1 MASAKIYEEIVYQ
14 IVALLKQGELY
25 PRYVESIDGGK
36 NDYKISQ
43 VYTKKNYSTEW
54 IDTLEDCIVALDT
67 IVRNPRK
74 FIVIEEDIVDI
85 SLARSISVES
95 VKHLSQ
101 HTNLIS
107 SVTKDGMV
115 IPSKILNTSKE
126 ESFEI
131 YENRFIYTLLLKI
144 RDFIEIR
151 SNAIK
156 GALMQSGE
164 LGVKVQSEFA
174 VNKNKV
180 RYEMNSN
187 ANFPFD
193 AVVKRSGGGV
203 SDLERINRIKSII
216 NDFLSSPF
224 AREMR
229 SCALVR
235 PPIQRTNVI
244 LKDPNFKKALVLW
257 QYIETSEKM
266 EYKVETSTETVE
278 MNPNMAD
285 KFRAI
290 VYLNTILMQSIASTH
305 ETSESLESAQKK
317 EKVVADEY
325 VTKNIDDYVPDDFP
339 QLKMDIEQIRTIYKK
354 IPTPQTLTIPQINKI
369 NGALDRVIRQY
380 RINKLKED
388 SVMRQQLIEKQLEE
402 EKQAKLLALREKKE
416 LERRLRADRARKR
429 LELKRQEEER
439 IAETKRL
446 QEEEAELKRK
456 QAEAEAR
463 LEQQRKELE
472 EIEQRNKELEEKY
485 RQEIEAKNAVAR
497 AEHEKA
503 KAEYD
508 AAKVE
513 YDVAIEAFKKEE
525 VKLESERRRQVEE
538 EARIE
543 IEKQTADAERES
555 LLIVAA
561 TKRESARKLELQRL
575 QTLSRMRDES
585 TKYWQNERRAA
596 VKLGLSK
603 SWKSIKES
611 EKAEIQKIVG
621 RERQETKVLREIED
635 GFKLNLECDNVKH
648 LKKLA
653 EIAYSYGTSED
664 VEKIITERITEL
676 KNLQKERKKLA
687 KRNGKK
693 KRKGSKQSE

>member
-1 MASAKIYEEIVYQ
+1 MAGTKIYDDIVYQ
-14 IVALLKQGELY
+14 IVTLLKQGELY
-25 PRYVESIDGGK
+25 PKYVESIEGGK

-107 SVTKDGMV
+107 SVSKDGTV

-164 LGVKVQSEFA
+164 LGVEVESEFA

-180 RYEMNSN
+180 RYKMNSN

-193 AVVKRSGGGV
+193 AVVKRSGSGV
-203 SDLERINRIKSII
+203 SDMERINRIKSII

-266 EYKVETSTETVE
+266 EYKIETSTETVE
-278 MNPNMAD
+278 MNPIMAD
-285 KFRAI
+285 KFRSI

-305 ETSESLESAQKK
+305 EASESLESAKQK
-317 EKVVADEY
+317 EKVLADEY

-339 QLKMDIEQIRTIYKK
+339 QLKLDIDQIRTIYKK
-354 IPTPQTLTIPQINKI
+354 IPTEKTLTIPQINKI
-369 NGALDRVIRQY
+369 NGAIDRVIRQY

-402 EKQAKLLALREKKE
+402 EKQAKLLALREKKD

-439 IAETKRL
+439 LAEAKRL
-446 QEEEAELKRK
+446 EEEEAELRRK

-463 LEQQRKELE
+463 LAEQRKELE
-472 EIEQRNKELEEKY
+472 EIKE
-485 RQEIEAKNAVAR
+485 RSREIEEQFVKESEAKMAVAQ
-497 AEHEKA
+497 AEHDKA
-503 KAEYD
+503 QAEYN
-508 AAKVE
+508 AALAD
-513 YDVAIEAFKKEE
+513 YNAAIAAFKKEE
-525 VKLESERRRQVEE
+525 AELEAERRRQVDEE
-538 EARIE
+538 VQRE
-543 IEKQTADAERES
+543 IKRQTAEAARES
-555 LLIVAA
+555 LLTVAVTQKTA
-561 TKRESARKLELQRL
+561 AQKLQLKKAQTLAQLREESAKFW
-575 QTLSRMRDES
+575 D
-585 TKYWQNERRAA
+585 NERRTA
-596 VKLGLSK
+596 VKLGLGRYLTE
-603 SWKSIKES
+603 IKEQERARIQEII
-611 EKAEIQKIVG
+611 EKGQKESRALLV
-621 RERQETKVLREIED
+621 IEEN
-635 GFKLNLECDNVKH
+635 FKQNLEVD
-648 LKKLA
+648 
-653 EIAYSYGTSED
+653 S
-664 VEKIITERITEL
+664 L
-676 KNLQKERKKLA
+676 KNLQKLADIAYGYGRIEDIDKVVEERIREIKKMQKERKKLA
-687 KRNGKK
+687 KQNGKK
-693 KRKGSKQSE
+693 KRKD

>member
-1 MASAKIYEEIVYQ
+1 MAGTKIYDDIVYQ
-14 IVALLKQGELY
+14 IVTLLKQGELY
-25 PRYVESIDGGK
+25 PKYVESIEGGK

-107 SVTKDGMV
+107 SVSKDGTV

-164 LGVKVQSEFA
+164 LGVDVESEFA

-180 RYEMNSN
+180 RYKMSGN

-203 SDLERINRIKSII
+203 SDMDRINRIKSII

-266 EYKVETSTETVE
+266 EYKIETSTETVE
-278 MNPNMAD
+278 MNPIMAD
-285 KFRAI
+285 KFRSI

-317 EKVVADEY
+317 EKVIADEY

-339 QLKMDIEQIRTIYKK
+339 QLKLDIDQIRTIYKK
-354 IPTPQTLTIPQINKI
+354 IPTEKTLTVPQINKI

-402 EKQAKLLALREKKE
+402 EKQAKLLALREKKD
-416 LERRLRADRARKR
+416 LERRLRAERARKR
-429 LELKRQEEER
+429 LEMKRLEEER
-439 IAETKRL
+439 LAEAKRL
-446 QEEEAELKRK
+446 EEEEAELKRK
-456 QAEAEAR
+456 QEDEEAR
-463 LEQQRKELE
+463 LGAQIKELE
-472 EIEQRNKELEEKY
+472 EI
-485 RQEIEAKNAVAR
+485 
-497 AEHEKA
+497 
-503 KAEYD
+503 
-508 AAKVE
+508 
-513 YDVAIEAFKKEE
+513 
-525 VKLESERRRQVEE
+525 
-538 EARIE
+538 
-543 IEKQTADAERES
+543 
-555 LLIVAA
+555 
-561 TKRESARKLELQRL
+561 
-575 QTLSRMRDES
+575 
-585 TKYWQNERRAA
+585 
-596 VKLGLSK
+596 
-603 SWKSIKES
+603 
-611 EKAEIQKIVG
+611 
-621 RERQETKVLREIED
+621 RER
-635 GFKLNLECDNVKH
+635 
-648 LKKLA
+648 
-653 EIAYSYGTSED
+653 
-664 VEKIITERITEL
+664 
-676 KNLQKERKKLA
+676 
-687 KRNGKK
+687 
-693 KRKGSKQSE
+693 

>member
-1 MASAKIYEEIVYQ
+1 MAGTKIYEEIVYQ
-14 IVALLKQGELY
+14 IVTLLKQGELY
-25 PRYVESIDGGK
+25 PKYIESIEGGK

-144 RDFIEIR
+144 KDFIEIR

-164 LGVKVQSEFA
+164 LGVDVESEFA

-180 RYEMNSN
+180 RYKMSGN

-193 AVVKRSGGGV
+193 AVVKRSGGV
-203 SDLERINRIKSII
+203 TDMDRINRIKSIVS
-216 NDFLSSPF
+216 DFLGSPF

-278 MNPNMAD
+278 MSPIMAD
-285 KFRAI
+285 KFRSI

-305 ETSESLESAQKK
+305 EASESLESARKK
-317 EKVVADEY
+317 EKILADEY

-354 IPTPQTLTIPQINKI
+354 IPTEKTLTIPQINKI

-388 SVMRQQLIEKQLEE
+388 SVTRQQLIEKQLEE
-402 EKQAKLLALREKKE
+402 EKQAKLLALREKKD
-416 LERRLRADRARKR
+416 LERRLRAERARKR
-429 LELKRQEEER
+429 LELKKQEEER
-439 IAETKRL
+439 LAETERL
-446 QEEEAELKRK
+446 QKEEAELKRK
-456 QAEAEAR
+456 QEETEKR
-463 LEQQRKELE
+463 LAAQRQELE
-472 EIEQRNKELEEKY
+472 EIKLRNRELEERY
-485 RQEIEAKNAVAR
+485 RLEVESKTAEAR
-497 AEHEKA
+497 AAHDKA
-503 KAEYD
+503 QADYD
-508 AAKVE
+508 AAKAD
-513 YDVAIEAFKKEE
+513 YDAAIAAFEKEE
-525 VKLESERRRQVEE
+525 AELEAERRRQVEE

-543 IEKQTADAERES
+543 IEKKTADAERES
-555 LLIVAA
+555 LLNMAA
-561 TKRESARKLELQRL
+561 TKAESARKMEWEKQKALI
-575 QTLSRMRDES
+575 RMRDES
-585 TKYWQNERRAA
+585 VEFWANERRTAA
-596 VKLGLSK
+596 KLGIMRNLTV
-603 SWKSIKES
+603 IQDR
-611 EKAEIQKIVG
+611 EKAEIQEIIG
-621 RERQETKVLREIED
+621 REHEESEVLRVIEE
-635 GFKLNLECDNVKH
+635 GFKLNLECDS
-648 LKKLA
+648 LKNLQKLA
-653 EIAYSYGTSED
+653 EIAFSYGESED
-664 VEKIITERITEL
+664 IEKVITDRVREVRR
-676 KNLQKERKKLA
+676 LQKERKKQA
-687 KRNGKK
+687 KRDAKK
-693 KRKGSKQSE
+693 KKS

>member
-1 MASAKIYEEIVYQ
+1 MAGTKIYDDIVYQ
-14 IVALLKQGELY
+14 IVTLLKQGELY
-25 PRYVESIDGGK
+25 PKYVESIEGGK

-107 SVTKDGMV
+107 SVSKDGTV

-164 LGVKVQSEFA
+164 LGVEVESEFA

-180 RYEMNSN
+180 RYKMNGN

-203 SDLERINRIKSII
+203 SDMDRINRIRSII

-266 EYKVETSTETVE
+266 EYKIETSTETVD
-278 MNPNMAD
+278 MNPVMAD
-285 KFRAI
+285 KFRSI

-317 EKVVADEY
+317 EKVIADEY

-339 QLKMDIEQIRTIYKK
+339 QLKLDIDQIRTIYKK
-354 IPTPQTLTIPQINKI
+354 IPTEKTLTVPQINKI

-402 EKQAKLLALREKKE
+402 EKQAKLLALREKKD
-416 LERRLRADRARKR
+416 LERRLRAERARKR
-429 LELKRQEEER
+429 LEMKRLEEER
-439 IAETKRL
+439 LAEAKRL
-446 QEEEAELKRK
+446 EEEEAELKRK
-456 QAEAEAR
+456 QAEEEARLAAKRKELDEIRERSRELEEQFEKEAAEKMAIVQEKHDKAQAQFDAAQADYNAAVAAYKKEETELEAERRRQMEEEAR
-463 LEQQRKELE
+463 LEIKR
-472 EIEQRNKELEEKY
+472 
-485 RQEIEAKNAVAR
+485 
-497 AEHEKA
+497 
-503 KAEYD
+503 
-508 AAKVE
+508 
-513 YDVAIEAFKKEE
+513 
-525 VKLESERRRQVEE
+525 
-538 EARIE
+538 
-543 IEKQTADAERES
+543 QTAEAARES
-555 LLIVAA
+555 LTNITASKV
-561 TKRESARKLELQRL
+561 ESAQKLEKQKKETLARL
-575 QTLSRMRDES
+575 RAENAKFWD
-585 TKYWQNERRAA
+585 NERRAA
-596 VKLGLSK
+596 VKLGISK
-603 SWKSIKES
+603 NLAAIKEQEKAKIQELS
-611 EKAEIQKIVG
+611 EKEQK
-621 RERQETKVLREIED
+621 EASVLRTIEEHY
-635 GFKLNLECDNVKH
+635 KLTLETDS
-648 LKKLA
+648 LKNIQKLA
-653 EIAYSYGTSED
+653 EIAYDNGNTGD
-664 VEKIITERITEL
+664 IDRIIEERIREIR
-676 KNLQKERKKLA
+676 KMQKERKKKA
-687 KRNGKK
+687 KQNGKK
-693 KRKGSKQSE
+693 KR

>member
-1 MASAKIYEEIVYQ
+1 MAGTKIYEEIVYQ
-14 IVALLKQGELY
+14 IVTLLKQGELY
-25 PRYVESIDGGK
+25 PKYVESIDGGK

-144 RDFIEIR
+144 KDFIEIR

-164 LGVKVQSEFA
+164 LGVEVESEFA

-180 RYEMNSN
+180 RYKMSGN

-193 AVVKRSGGGV
+193 AVVKRTGSGV
-203 SDLERINRIKSII
+203 SDMDRINRIKSII
-216 NDFLSSPF
+216 SDFLGSPF

-278 MNPNMAD
+278 MNPIMAD

-305 ETSESLESAQKK
+305 ETSESLESAKKK
-317 EKVVADEY
+317 EKVLADEY

-354 IPTPQTLTIPQINKI
+354 IPTEKTLTIPQINKI
-369 NGALDRVIRQY
+369 NGAIDRVIRQY

-388 SVMRQQLIEKQLEE
+388 SVTRQQLIQKQLEE
-402 EKQAKLLALREKKE
+402 EKQAKLLALREKKD
-416 LERRLRADRARKR
+416 LERRLRAERARKR
-429 LELKRQEEER
+429 LELKRQEEAR

-456 QAEAEAR
+456 QEEMEAR
-463 LEQQRKELE
+463 LAEQKRELE
-472 EIEQRNKELEEKY
+472 EIREKNRELEEKY
-485 RQEIEAKNAVAR
+485 RLEVEAKTAEAR
-497 AEHEKA
+497 AEHDKA
-503 KAEYD
+503 QAAYD
-508 AAKVE
+508 AAKAD
-513 YDVAIEAFKKEE
+513 YDAAIEAFKKEE
-525 VKLESERRRQVEE
+525 AELEAERRRQVDE

-543 IEKQTADAERES
+543 VEKQTADAERES
-555 LLIVAA
+555 LLTMAA
-561 TKRESARKLELQRL
+561 TKAESARKMEWEKQK
-575 QTLSRMRDES
+575 TLIRMRDES
-585 TKYWQNERRAA
+585 AEFWENERRTAA
-596 VKLGLSK
+596 KLG
-603 SWKSIKES
+603 IMRNMTVIQDRER
-611 EKAEIQKIVG
+611 EEVQKIIG
-621 RERQETKVLREIED
+621 REHEETEVLRVIED
-635 GFKLNLECDNVKH
+635 GFKLNLECDS
-648 LKKLA
+648 LKNLQKLA
-653 EIAYSYGTSED
+653 EIAYGYGESED
-664 VEKIITERITEL
+664 IERIITDRVREVKR
-676 KNLQKERKKLA
+676 LQKERKKLA
-687 KRNGKK
+687 KKNGKK
-693 KRKGSKQSE
+693 KKNS

>member
-1 MASAKIYEEIVYQ
+1 MASTKIYEEIVYQ
-14 IVALLKQGELY
+14 IVTLLKQGELY
-25 PRYVESIDGGK
+25 PKYVESIDSGK

-144 RDFIEIR
+144 KDFIEIR

-164 LGVKVQSEFA
+164 LGVKVESEFA

-203 SDLERINRIKSII
+203 SDLDRINRIKSII
-216 NDFLSSPF
+216 SDFLSSPF

-278 MNPNMAD
+278 MNPTMAD

-317 EKVVADEY
+317 EKVLADEY

-354 IPTPQTLTIPQINKI
+354 IPTEKTLTIPQINKI

-388 SVMRQQLIEKQLEE
+388 SVTRQKLIEKQLEE
-402 EKQAKLLALREKKE
+402 EKQAKLLALREKKD

-429 LELKRQEEER
+429 LELKRQEEED
-439 IAETKRL
+439 IAEAKRL
-446 QEEEAELKRK
+446 QDEEAELKRK
-456 QAEAEAR
+456 QEEEEAR
-463 LEQQRKELE
+463 LAAQKIELDEIKE
-472 EIEQRNKELEEKY
+472 RNKELEERY
-485 RQEIEAKNAVAR
+485 RKEVSSKLAEAK
-497 AEHEKA
+497 A
-503 KAEYD
+503 KHDSAQAEYD
-508 AAKVE
+508 AALAE
-513 YDVAIEAFKKEE
+513 YNRAIEAYKKEE
-525 VKLESERRRQVEE
+525 SELESERRRQVDE

-543 IEKQTADAERES
+543 IEKQTVEAQRES
-555 LLIVAA
+555 LLNIAA
-561 TKRESARKLELQRL
+561 AKRESAQQTEKNKLETLERL
-575 QTLSRMRDES
+575 REENVRFWE
-585 TKYWQNERRAA
+585 NERRTAIN
-596 VKLGLSK
+596 LGIRDNWAK
-603 SWKSIKES
+603 INEK
-611 EKAEIQKIVG
+611 EKAEIHKIVDK
-621 RERQETKVLREIED
+621 ERKEAQVLRVIED
-635 GFKLNLECDNVKH
+635 SVKLILESDRLKNLQI
-648 LKKLA
+648 LS
-653 EIAYSYGTSED
+653 EIAFNYGESED
-664 VEKIITERITEL
+664 IEKVIADKMREI
-676 KNLQKERKKLA
+676 KQLQKERKKLA
-687 KRNGKK
+687 KQNDRK
-693 KRKGSKQSE
+693 KRKGKKE

>member
-1 MASAKIYEEIVYQ
+1 MAGTKIYDDIVYQ
-14 IVALLKQGELY
+14 IVTLLKQGELY
-25 PRYVESIDGGK
+25 PKYVESIDGGK

-115 IPSKILNTSKE
+115 IPSKILNTSQE

-144 RDFIEIR
+144 KDFIEIR

-164 LGVKVQSEFA
+164 LGVEVDSEFA

-180 RYEMNSN
+180 RYKMSGN

-203 SDLERINRIKSII
+203 SDLDRINRIKSII

-266 EYKVETSTETVE
+266 EYKIETSTETVE
-278 MNPNMAD
+278 MNPIMAD

-317 EKVVADEY
+317 EKVIADEY

-339 QLKMDIEQIRTIYKK
+339 QLKLDIEQIRTIYKK
-354 IPTPQTLTIPQINKI
+354 IPTEKTLTIPQINKI

-402 EKQAKLLALREKKE
+402 EKQAKLLALREKKD

-439 IAETKRL
+439 IAEAKRL
-446 QEEEAELKRK
+446 EEEEAELRRK
-456 QAEAEAR
+456 QAEIEAQ
-463 LEQQRKELE
+463 LAAKRKELE
-472 EIEQRNKELEEKY
+472 EIEHRSRALEEEFQ
-485 RQEIEAKNAVAR
+485 READAKMAIVQ
-497 AEHEKA
+497 AEHDKA
-503 KAEYD
+503 QAELNAAQADYD
-508 AAKVE
+508 AA
-513 YDVAIEAFKKEE
+513 ISSFKKEE
-525 VKLESERRRQVEE
+525 AELEEERRRQMDE
-538 EARIE
+538 EAQLE
-543 IEKQTADAERES
+543 IKKQTAQKARDALLSIATAKMQSAQSMEEKKKQTLANMRE
-555 LLIVAA
+555 
-561 TKRESARKLELQRL
+561 ESAKFWE
-575 QTLSRMRDES
+575 
-585 TKYWQNERRAA
+585 NERRTVVRLGISKNLAA
-596 VKLGLSK
+596 
-603 SWKSIKES
+603 IKEQG
-611 EKAEIQKIVG
+611 KAKIQEIADKEQK
-621 RERQETKVLREIED
+621 ETNVLRMIEEH
-635 GFKLNLECDNVKH
+635 FKLSLESDS
-648 LKKLA
+648 LKNIQKLA
-653 EIAYSYGTSED
+653 EIAYDYGNSD
-664 VEKIITERITEL
+664 DIDRVINDRIREVR
-676 KNLQKERKKLA
+676 KMQKERKKQA
-687 KRNGKK
+687 KQNGK
-693 KRKGSKQSE
+693 RKPKS

>member
-1 MASAKIYEEIVYQ
+1 MASTKIYEEIVYQ
-14 IVALLKQGELY
+14 IVTLLKQGELY
-25 PRYVESIDGGK
+25 PKYVESIDSGK

-144 RDFIEIR
+144 KDFIEIR

-164 LGVKVQSEFA
+164 LGVKVESEFA

-203 SDLERINRIKSII
+203 SDLDRINRIKSII
-216 NDFLSSPF
+216 SDFLGSPF

-278 MNPNMAD
+278 MNPTMAD

-317 EKVVADEY
+317 EKVLADEY

-354 IPTPQTLTIPQINKI
+354 IPTEKTLTIPQINKI

-388 SVMRQQLIEKQLEE
+388 SVTRQKLIEKQLQE
-402 EKQAKLLALREKKE
+402 EKQAKLLALREKKD

-429 LELKRQEEER
+429 LELKRQEEED
-439 IAETKRL
+439 IAEAKRL

-456 QAEAEAR
+456 QEEEEAR
-463 LEQQRKELE
+463 LAAQRKELD
-472 EIEQRNKELEEKY
+472 EIKERNKELEERY
-485 RQEIEAKNAVAR
+485 RREVSSKLAEAK
-497 AEHEKA
+497 A
-503 KAEYD
+503 KHDSAQAEYD
-508 AAKVE
+508 AALAE
-513 YDVAIEAFKKEE
+513 YNRAIEAYKKEE
-525 VKLESERRRQVEE
+525 SELEAERRRQVDE

-543 IEKQTADAERES
+543 IEKQTVEAQRES
-555 LLIVAA
+555 LLNIAA
-561 TKRESARKLELQRL
+561 AKRESAQQTEKNKLETLERL
-575 QTLSRMRDES
+575 REENVRFWE
-585 TKYWQNERRAA
+585 NERRTAIN
-596 VKLGLSK
+596 LGIRDNWAK
-603 SWKSIKES
+603 INEK
-611 EKAEIQKIVG
+611 EKAEIHKIVDK
-621 RERQETKVLREIED
+621 ERKEAQVLRVIED
-635 GFKLNLECDNVKH
+635 SVKLILESDRLKNLQI
-648 LKKLA
+648 LS
-653 EIAYSYGTSED
+653 EIAFNYGESED
-664 VEKIITERITEL
+664 IEKVIADKMREI
-676 KNLQKERKKLA
+676 KQLQKERKKLA
-687 KRNGKK
+687 KQNDRK
-693 KRKGSKQSE
+693 KRKGKKE